1 MNMNV
6 RMNAN
11 FLTIFGSIKIALLLA
26 KSRLIEVKRGKEIFK
41 VERRISLILTE
52 PCDASLY
59 MDIILHCNVYKNKFS
74 KQ

>member
-11 FLTIFGSIKIALLLA
+11 FLTIFGSIEIALLLA

-41 VERRISLILTE
+41 VERRIS
-52 PCDASLY
+52 
-59 MDIILHCNVYKNKFS
+59 
-74 KQ
+74 